1 MFPEKRRNALNHF
14 DWKKH
19 IFALTFGLIALSYLI
34 LFSALP
40 AESIWISDEGNRIMS
55 VQAYALTGSRTLP
68 DPLDG
73 IGGVPDGI
81 RAYPQPYFINPDGKW
96 RSAYQ
101 LFFPW
106 AASHIYAVFGRPG
119 VLAIAAAAGLLTVL
133 AAGLLAR
140 KLFSDDRKAAA
151 VMGLC
156 AFGTPVLFYSGTFLE
171 TTSAALFA
179 TLALLVFL
187 NAADRE
193 HNLPQMLLCGLLTGI
208 SILFREEGF
217 VFAAGAGLAILC
229 CYFSWKRLLAFGAGT
244 ALLVLPLLIYNY
256 LDSGS
261 VFGMHS
267 TVYSGLSKPAGSLLV
282 NKLTD
287 YSFYLFLLCLPFA
300 KKLNLVLPWILLA
313 GVFAGFLP
321 RKFRNAA
328 TGFLLAAVIV
338 FCGASTYCNMTTEHG
353 GVFIYQS
360 LLDHVPLF
368 ALCLLNGVWLFRQER
383 RDIRFLAIVA
393 LTCIAVPPLLLN
405 YDQPGMFWGGRHFLN
420 IVPVLCLLS
429 VFILTRM
436 DSRILKGLAL
446 GICLISLA
454 ASLCGYAALSAKR
467 NFSAQYVREIA
478 KPEYEVILT
487 DIFWMPE
494 ELAWLH
500 RNKCILLLTGP
511 DSLDQARAF
520 LRANGIRRFH
530 LLLAKRSRK
539 ISNESIR
546 RTISET
552 RFRQGPHYASGLL
565 SFFEVQ
571 LFECVFVR

>member
-1 MFPEKRRNALNHF
+1 MFPQKRRTALNHF
-14 DWKKH
+14 DWKKN
-19 IFALTFGLIALSYLI
+19 IFALTFGLIALCYLI
-34 LFSALP
+34 LFAALP

-68 DPLDG
+68 DPLEG
-73 IGGVPDGI
+73 ISGIPDGI
-81 RAYPQPYFINPDGKW
+81 RAYPQPYFIHPGGKW

-106 AASHIYAVFGRPG
+106 MASHIYTAFGRPG
-119 VLAIAAAAGLLTVL
+119 VLAIAAVAGLLTIL
-133 AAGLLAR
+133 TTGLLAR

-179 TLALLVFL
+179 ALALLVFL
-187 NAADRE
+187 TAMNRE
-193 HNLPQMLLCGLLTGI
+193 HHLPQMLLCGLLTGI

-217 VFAAGAGLAILC
+217 VFAAGFGLAILC
-229 CYFSWKRLLAFGAGT
+229 CYFSWKRLLAFGAG
-244 ALLVLPLLIYNY
+244 AAVMVLPLLIYNY

-261 VFGMHS
+261 IFGMHS
-267 TVYSGLSKPAGSLLV
+267 TVYSGLPKPAGNLLV

-313 GVFAGFLP
+313 GVFTGFLP
-321 RKFRNAA
+321 KFRNAA
-328 TGFLLAAVIV
+328 LAVLSAAVLL
-338 FCGASTYCNMTTEHG
+338 FCGASTYCNMATEHG

-393 LTCIAVPPLLLN
+393 LTGIAVPPLLLN

-429 VFILTRM
+429 VFILSHLK
-436 DSRILKGLAL
+436 SRLLKGLAL
-446 GICLISLA
+446 GICLVSLA
-454 ASLCGYAALSAKR
+454 ANLCGYAALSAKR

-478 KPEYEVILT
+478 KPEYQVILT

-500 RNKCILLLTGP
+500 RDKCILLLTGP
-511 DSLDQARAF
+511 DSLDQARVF
-520 LRANGIRRFH
+520 LRANGIRKFH

-539 ISNESIR
+539 ITNESIR

-552 RFRQGPHYASGLL
+552 QFQPGPHYTSALL

-571 LFECVFVR
+571 LFECSFVR